1 MGVGLTTGSTGGT
14 GDGAD
19 SDTDSGAGKDI
30 GSGAGN
36 GPGSGTDNGDDNAT
50 RAAVEAYLAALNAHD
65 ADAVAA
71 CVAEDFVNEHTSS
84 TGQSRRGRAA
94 YRAALTGFLAE
105 FGDLR
110 YVPEHVLVDGAR
122 AAVPYVM
129 TFRMRSAGDRPVR
142 IRGVFLFTVA
152 GGLVTHRTDYW
163 DGDEVRRQLA

>member
-1 MGVGLTTGSTGGT
+1 MGVGLTTESTGGT
-14 GDGAD
+14 GNGA
-19 SDTDSGAGKDI
+19 
-30 GSGAGN
+30 GSGADN
-36 GPGSGTDNGDDNAT
+36 DTGSGADNGDDNAT

-110 YVPEHVLVDGAR
+110 YVPERVLVDGAR

-142 IRGVFLFTVA
+142 IRGVFLFTVVK
-152 GGLVTHRTDYW
+152 GLVTHRTDYW